1 MHSALGAA
9 GIPLPLRSP
18 ATASRGRWCRVL
30 GLAGGV
36 LLLPP
41 AEAPG
46 QDLAAAA
53 AKERARRKEVGK
65 ASPTITEHDLAL
77 GRPTELVSLP
87 PIEAAPPASAP
98 SARSAEEPERLSEE
112 EEREDS
118 QYAWRQMRQNAL
130 DDVARLSTDVERLQA
145 SLGSVSGLYGSARAE
160 RIGQLEKAKRDL
172 AAARQVV
179 EELESLG
186 RQHGY
191 R

>member
-1 MHSALGAA
+1 MHRALAAA

-18 ATASRGRWCRVL
+18 ATASRRCWCRFV
-30 GLAGGV
+30 GLAAGIL
-36 LLLPP
+36 LLLP
-41 AEAPG
+41 AYSRA
-46 QDLAAAA
+46 QDLVAAAS
-53 AKERARRKEVGK
+53 KERERRREVGK
-65 ASPTITEHDLAL
+65 PSRTITERDLAL
-77 GRPTELVSLP
+77 ARPAEVITLP
-87 PIEAAPPASAP
+87 PMEAPPATSA
-98 SARSAEEPERLSEE
+98 ASAESAEQPEALSEE

-130 DDVARLSTDVERLQA
+130 DDVARVSTEVERLQA

-160 RIGQLEKAKRDL
+160 RIAQLEKAKRDL
-172 AAARQVV
+172 AAARRVV